1 MSTAELRRKVK
12 KTVDQL
18 SGQRLRELASIVR
31 ELQEQDEATEEL
43 LRIPGLLDRVRAGIR
58 EVDEGKTVPVSKL
71 RRKLGP
77 PILDVT

>member
-71 RRKLGP
+71 RRKY
-77 PILDVT
+77 